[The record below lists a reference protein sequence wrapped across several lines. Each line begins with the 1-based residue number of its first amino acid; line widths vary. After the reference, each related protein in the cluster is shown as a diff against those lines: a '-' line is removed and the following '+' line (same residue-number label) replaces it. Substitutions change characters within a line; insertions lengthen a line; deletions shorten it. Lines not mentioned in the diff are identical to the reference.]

1 MIPPI
6 LARRGTIRG
15 RLTLGFAALIIL
27 LLVAGVLA
35 RRTMTQ
41 MSATIGATLKGVQEE
56 ARQSA
61 DLSGDVSQTIE
72 AASTYVQT
80 RDSTALAAFRKN
92 AWHAHE
98 VQRAMNARLSRASE
112 RNERRDEEAGLIA
125 EIDARFSELEV
136 RYALAHRLLDV
147 GRTGDASRQEALA
160 RGVVGELLADIE
172 RLGRLKAAKVASVSA
187 GLTAESDRRSL
198 MLVILIGFAAV
209 VGSIGVVV
217 TVRSISVPLDLL
229 VRHARSLSEGD
240 LTVRTDAALPAEFQ
254 ILAAAMNQTGASL
267 SRVVAVAAQT
277 SEDVAG
283 SATQLASVSEEIS
296 LSAGQMATSMTEVS
310 IGAEQQVR
318 RLHTVDV
325 ALQAIHRAGGGV
337 KQRSADVTAFAG
349 DIESTAALKRTEI
362 ERALEIL
369 RHVKASVET
378 ATTEVRALNATVDD
392 INRFVQTVSS
402 IADQTNLL
410 ALNAAIEAARA
421 GDAGRGFA
429 VVADEVRK
437 LAESSHVAAQ
447 DIVQLTGQVT
457 SRVAQSAR
465 AMETSTVRVSE
476 IERVSRDIDEALTS
490 ITVAAEKTRVAASGV
505 SDAAEANLA
514 AAESAVADVQA
525 IARTAESHAAA
536 AQQVNAATEE
546 QSAACEEMTSAS
558 HQLLEGSTQ
567 LRQLV
572 AGLRTS

>member
-1 MIPPI
+1 MIPAI

-41 MSATIGATLKGVQEE
+41 MSTTIGATLKGVQEE

-112 RNERRDEEAGLIA
+112 GNERRDEEAGLIA

-147 GRTGDASRQEALA
+147 GRAGDASRQEALA

-240 LTVRTDAALPAEFQ
+240 LTVRTDARLPAEFQ
-254 ILAAAMNQTGASL
+254 ILAAAMNQTGDSL

-310 IGAEQQVR
+310 IGAEQQVS

-476 IERVSRDIDEALTS
+476 IERVSRDID
-490 ITVAAEKTRVAASGV
+490 
-505 SDAAEANLA
+505 
-514 AAESAVADVQA
+514 
-525 IARTAESHAAA
+525 
-536 AQQVNAATEE
+536 
-546 QSAACEEMTSAS
+546 
-558 HQLLEGSTQ
+558 
-567 LRQLV
+567 
-572 AGLRTS
+572 

>member
-1 MIPPI
+1 MSA
-6 LARRGTIRG
+6 LTLSHRGTIRG
-15 RLTLGFAALIIL
+15 RITLGFTALIAL

-41 MSATIGATLKGVQEE
+41 MSVTIDATLRGVQEE

-61 DLSGDVSQTIE
+61 QLSGDVAQTIE
-72 AASTYVQT
+72 AANSYAQT
-80 RDSTALAAFRKN
+80 RDTTALVAFREHG
-92 AWHAHE
+92 WHAHE

-112 RNERRDEEAGLIA
+112 RTERRDEEAGLIA
-125 EIDARFSELEV
+125 EIDSRFSDLEV
-136 RYALAHRLLDV
+136 RYALAHRLIDV
-147 GRTGDASRQEALA
+147 GRSAEASRQEALA
-160 RGVVGELLADIE
+160 RGAIGDLLADIE
-172 RLGRLKAAKVASVSA
+172 RLGALKAAKVASVSA
-187 GLTAESDRRSL
+187 SLTADAERRSL
-198 MLVILIGFAAV
+198 ILVGLIGVAAL

-217 TVRSISVPLDLL
+217 TVRSISRPLDLL

-240 LTVRTDAALPAEFQ
+240 LTVRTDEALPTEFQ
-254 ILAAAMNQTGASL
+254 ILAAAMNRTGDSL
-267 SRVVAVAAQT
+267 SRIVSVAAQT
-277 SEDVAG
+277 SADVAG

-296 LSAGQMATSMTEVS
+296 LSAGQMASSMTDVS
-310 IGAEQQVR
+310 TGAEQQVN
-318 RLHTVDV
+318 RLRTVDR
-325 ALQAIHRAGGGV
+325 ALQAIHDAGGGV
-337 KQRSADVTAFAG
+337 KQRSADVTVFAG
-349 DIESTAALKRTEI
+349 DIESTAALKRAEI
-362 ERALEIL
+362 ERALDIL
-369 RHVKASVET
+369 RHVKRTVET
-378 ATTEVRALNATVDD
+378 ATTEVRALDATVED
-392 INRFVQTVSS
+392 INRFVGTVSS

-429 VVADEVRK
+429 VVANEVRK
-437 LAESSHVAAQ
+437 LAESSHVAAK

-457 SRVAQSAR
+457 SRVALSAR
-465 AMETSTVRVSE
+465 AMEASTARVAE

-505 SDAAEANLA
+505 SDAADANLA
-514 AAESAVADVQA
+514 AARSAVADVQE

-546 QSAACEEMTSAS
+546 QSAACEQMTSAS

-572 AGLRTS
+572 AGLRTG

>member
-1 MIPPI
+1 MNAPV

-15 RLTLGFAALIIL
+15 RLTLGFAALIVL

-147 GRTGDASRQEALA
+147 GRAGDASRQEALA

-240 LTVRTDAALPAEFQ
+240 LTVRTDARLPAEFQ
-254 ILAAAMNQTGASL
+254 ILAAAMNQTGDSL

-310 IGAEQQVR
+310 IGAEQQVS

-325 ALQAIHRAGGGV
+325 ALQAIHRTGGGV

-525 IARTAESHAAA
+525 IARTAEGHAAA

>member
-1 MIPPI
+1 MKA
-6 LARRGTIRG
+6 LAPSGRGTIRG
-15 RLTLGFAALIIL
+15 RLTLGFTALIAL

-41 MSATIGATLKGVQEE
+41 MSVAIGATLKGVQEE

-61 DLSGDVSQTIE
+61 ELSGDVTQTIE
-72 AASTYVQT
+72 AANSYVGT
-80 RDSTALAAFRKN
+80 RDTMALAAFR
-92 AWHAHE
+92 AYGWRAHD
-98 VQRAMNARLSRASE
+98 VQRAMNARLGRTSD
-112 RNERRDEEAGLIA
+112 RNVRKDEEAGLIA
-125 EIDARFSELEV
+125 EIDSRFSDLEV
-136 RYALAHRLLDV
+136 RYALAHRLIDV
-147 GRTGDASRQEALA
+147 GRAGEAARQEALA
-160 RGVVGELLADIE
+160 RGAIGELLADIE
-172 RLGRLKAAKVASVSA
+172 KLGALKAAKVASVSER
-187 GLTAESDRRSL
+187 LTADAERRSM
-198 MLVILIGFAAV
+198 MLVVLIGVAV
-209 VGSIGVVV
+209 IVGSIGVVV
-217 TVRSISVPLDLL
+217 TVRSISLPLDLL

-240 LTVRTDAALPAEFQ
+240 LTVRTDAQLPAEFQ
-254 ILAAAMNQTGASL
+254 ILAAAMNQTGDSL
-267 SRVVAVAAQT
+267 SRIVAVAAQT
-277 SEDVAG
+277 SADVAG
-283 SATQLASVSEEIS
+283 SATELASVSEEIS
-296 LSAGQMATSMTEVS
+296 LSAGQMASSMTDVS
-310 IGAEQQVR
+310 AGAEQQVN
-318 RLHTVDV
+318 RLRTVDL
-325 ALQAIHRAGGGV
+325 ALQAIHEAGGGV
-337 KQRSADVTAFAG
+337 KQRSADVTVFAG

-362 ERALEIL
+362 ERALDIL
-369 RHVKASVET
+369 RHVKSSVES
-378 ATTEVRALNATVDD
+378 ATTEVRELNSTVED

-437 LAESSHVAAQ
+437 LAESSHVAAK

-465 AMETSTVRVSE
+465 AMETSTSRVAE

-505 SDAAEANLA
+505 SDAADANLVA
-514 AAESAVADVQA
+514 ARSAVADVQE

-546 QSAACEEMTSAS
+546 QSAACEQMTSAS

-572 AGLRTS
+572 AGLRTG

>member
-1 MIPPI
+1 VSAP
-6 LARRGTIRG
+6 LLSRRGTIRG
-15 RLTLGFAALIIL
+15 RLTLGFTALIVL

-41 MSATIGATLKGVQEE
+41 MSTAIGATLKGVQEE

-61 DLSGDVSQTIE
+61 ELSGDVSQTIE

-80 RDSTALAAFRKN
+80 RDSSALAAFRKN
-92 AWHAHE
+92 GWHAHE
-98 VQRAMNARLSRASE
+98 VQRAMNARLSRQSE
-112 RNERRDEEAGLIA
+112 RNDRKDEEAGLIA
-125 EIDARFSELEV
+125 EIDSRFSELEV
-136 RYALAHRLLDV
+136 HYALAHRLLDI
-147 GRTGDASRQEALA
+147 GRTADAARQETLA
-160 RGVVGELLADIE
+160 RGVVGELLGDIE
-172 RLGRLKAAKVASVSA
+172 KLGRLKAAKVASVSA

-198 MLVILIGFAAV
+198 ILVLLIGFAV
-209 VGSIGVVV
+209 IVGSIGVVV
-217 TVRSISVPLDLL
+217 TVRSISSPLEVL

-240 LTVRTDAALPAEFQ
+240 LTVRTDAKLPAEFQ
-254 ILAAAMNQTGASL
+254 ILAAAMNQTGDSL
-267 SRVVAVAAQT
+267 SRVVSVAAQT

-296 LSAGQMATSMTEVS
+296 LSAGQMASSMTEVS
-310 IGAEQQVR
+310 AGAEQQVS
-318 RLHTVDV
+318 RLHTVDL

-337 KQRSADVTAFAG
+337 KERSADVTAFAG

-362 ERALEIL
+362 ERALDIL

-378 ATTEVRALNATVDD
+378 ATTEVRALNDTVDH

-447 DIVQLTGQVT
+447 DIVQLTGQIT
-457 SRVAQSAR
+457 SRVAHSAR
-465 AMETSTVRVSE
+465 AMETSTARVAE

-490 ITVAAEKTRVAASGV
+490 ITVAAEKTRLAASGV

-525 IARTAESHAAA
+525 IARTAEGHAAA

>member
-1 MIPPI
+1 MNPRI

-98 VQRAMNARLSRASE
+98 VQRAMNARLSHASE

-147 GRTGDASRQEALA
+147 GRTADASRQEALA

-217 TVRSISVPLDLL
+217 TVRSISLPLDLL

-240 LTVRTDAALPAEFQ
+240 LTVRTDVELPAEFQ
-254 ILAAAMNQTGASL
+254 ILAAAMNQTGDSL

-296 LSAGQMATSMTEVS
+296 LSAGQMASSMTEVS
-310 IGAEQQVR
+310 VGAEQQVS

-325 ALQAIHRAGGGV
+325 ALQAIHRAGSGV

-349 DIESTAALKRTEI
+349 DIESTAALKRAEI

>member
-1 MIPPI
+1 VSA
-6 LARRGTIRG
+6 LTLSHRGTIRG
-15 RLTLGFAALIIL
+15 RITLGFTALIAL

-41 MSATIGATLKGVQEE
+41 MSVTIDATLRGVQEE

-61 DLSGDVSQTIE
+61 QLSGDVAQTIE
-72 AASTYVQT
+72 AANSYAQT
-80 RDSTALAAFRKN
+80 RDTTALVAFREHG
-92 AWHAHE
+92 WHAHE

-112 RNERRDEEAGLIA
+112 RTERRDEEAGLIA
-125 EIDARFSELEV
+125 EIDSRFSDLEV
-136 RYALAHRLLDV
+136 RYALAHRLIDV
-147 GRTGDASRQEALA
+147 GRSAEASRQEALA
-160 RGVVGELLADIE
+160 RGAIGDLLADIE
-172 RLGRLKAAKVASVSA
+172 RLGALKAAKVASVSA
-187 GLTAESDRRSL
+187 SLTADAERRSL
-198 MLVILIGFAAV
+198 ILVGLIGVAAL

-217 TVRSISVPLDLL
+217 TVRSISRPLDLL

-240 LTVRTDAALPAEFQ
+240 LTVRTDEALPTEFQ
-254 ILAAAMNQTGASL
+254 ILAAAMNRTGDSL
-267 SRVVAVAAQT
+267 SRIVSVAAQT
-277 SEDVAG
+277 SADVAG

-296 LSAGQMATSMTEVS
+296 LSAGQMASSMTDVS
-310 IGAEQQVR
+310 TGAEQQVN
-318 RLHTVDV
+318 RLRTVDR
-325 ALQAIHRAGGGV
+325 ALQAIHDAGGGV
-337 KQRSADVTAFAG
+337 KQRSADVTVFAG
-349 DIESTAALKRTEI
+349 DIESTAALKRAEI
-362 ERALEIL
+362 ERALDIL
-369 RHVKASVET
+369 RHVKSTVET
-378 ATTEVRALNATVDD
+378 ATTEVRALDATVED
-392 INRFVQTVSS
+392 INRFVGTVSS

-429 VVADEVRK
+429 VVANEVRK
-437 LAESSHVAAQ
+437 LAESSHVAAK

-457 SRVAQSAR
+457 SRVALSAR
-465 AMETSTVRVSE
+465 AMEASTARVAE

-505 SDAAEANLA
+505 SDAADANLA
-514 AAESAVADVQA
+514 AARSAVADVQE

-546 QSAACEEMTSAS
+546 QSAACEQMTSAS

-572 AGLRTS
+572 AGLRTG